1 MPKITESSLTAIPLQ
16 AIPPR
21 QYRSYHVIAVEA
33 KPHGGYSDGVPR
45 GWMTH
50 VTLRDHDGQ
59 AGVWMVQQDDPDL
72 AVLQAAIDREVKLA
86 NTPLD
91 PEIVM
96 LRGQVRC
103 ILSCPVDATGAV
115 RFHWQPAHTPPP
127 ATQEVRK
134 PKPNTEGTLLDFFTE
149 D

>member
-1 MPKITESSLTAIPLQ
+1 MPKVTESSLTPIPLKPV
-16 AIPPR
+16 PPR

-50 VTLRDHDGQ
+50 VTLRDGSGQ
-59 AGVWMVQQDDPDL
+59 AWGWMVQQADPDL
-72 AVLQAAIDREVKLA
+72 AGLQAAIDREVKLA

-103 ILSCPVDATGAV
+103 ILSCPVDDAGAV
-115 RFHWQPAHTPPP
+115 RFRWQPAHTPPP
-127 ATQEVRK
+127 AIQEARK
-134 PKPNTEGTLLDFFTE
+134 AKPNTEGTLLDFFTE